1 MTCVVAKPGLLCT
14 DSRETGTTKRDA
26 PKHFRK
32 HDYLVGTAGDC
43 AALTAAEHVMAWPK
57 KPSVRN
63 LTRLLHKH
71 QDSEN
76 CDFGQVSMVVVT
88 RETVLVIDGL
98 YVYEAAAGAIGSG
111 APYALGYLRAAPED
125 LEGAVA
131 AACFYDPYCAGPIR
145 KIEL

>member
-1 MTCVVAKPGLLCT
+1 MTCVVAKPGMLCT

-32 HDYLVGTAGDC
+32 HGYLVGTAGDC
-43 AALTAAEHVMAWPK
+43 AALTAAEHVLAWPK
-57 KPSVRN
+57 TPTVRN

-71 QDSEN
+71 QDADN
-76 CDFGQVSMVVVT
+76 CDFGQTSLLVVT
-88 RETVLVIDGL
+88 ASTVLVADGL
-98 YVYEAAAGAIGSG
+98 YVYEAPAGAIGSG
-111 APYALGYLRAAPED
+111 APYALGYLRAHPDD

-145 KIEL
+145 TVTL